1 MVEDTSPE
9 NLRKFLNSD
18 DPAMARM
25 GISMAKAIGIEVT
38 FKDLEHFL
46 YRGNIETARNGAMLM
61 EEAGIPV
68 VKIIDELIQNIEK
81 NKDNPMYELIEILP
95 TFGKAAL
102 EPLFNLF
109 SSVNYCPPDYE
120 YASWDDPG
128 EKIGEKI
135 GETAMKALAEIN
147 EPETVDYLGSM
158 LQIQCGSRVD
168 GVPRQDWTPNW
179 NACCN
184 AADFLLRPNLYDSVE
199 GIMIAE
205 DDFTPN
211 SKIGDVA
218 ASVYMYLKDED
229 KHHHIGCSDLMERLT
244 SLIEANGLDGLD
256 SSSLESGQIH
266 DTLETVFSY
275 CSECCEWI
283 RPKMVLGLYWEEE
296 GEVEGCPICENP
308 VELE

>member
-109 SSVNYCPPDYE
+109 SSVIRQGQSPVKRSFRIAKTRKI
-120 YASWDDPG
+120 ASRNAPH
-128 EKIGEKI
+128 
-135 GETAMKALAEIN
+135 
-147 EPETVDYLGSM
+147 TVHA
-158 LQIQCGSRVD
+158 RV
-168 GVPRQDWTPNW
+168 
-179 NACCN
+179 
-184 AADFLLRPNLYDSVE
+184 
-199 GIMIAE
+199 
-205 DDFTPN
+205 
-211 SKIGDVA
+211 
-218 ASVYMYLKDED
+218 
-229 KHHHIGCSDLMERLT
+229 
-244 SLIEANGLDGLD
+244 
-256 SSSLESGQIH
+256 
-266 DTLETVFSY
+266 
-275 CSECCEWI
+275 
-283 RPKMVLGLYWEEE
+283 
-296 GEVEGCPICENP
+296 
-308 VELE
+308 